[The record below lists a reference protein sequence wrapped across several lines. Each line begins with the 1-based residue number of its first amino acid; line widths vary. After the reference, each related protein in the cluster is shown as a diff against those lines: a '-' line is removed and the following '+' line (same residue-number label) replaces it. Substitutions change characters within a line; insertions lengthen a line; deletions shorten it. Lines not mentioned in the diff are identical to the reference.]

1 MKKVIVTILLTYSI
15 IGFSAKWEKI
25 TQGYDGNSIYID
37 LDSIEKK
44 ESRVYYTNL
53 IDFLEPKQK
62 SYSVISKFKVDC
74 GEEQMSWLSTTY
86 YNQEMGKGE
95 ITSIST
101 IKQIRLPQT
110 DTIARAELLF
120 VCNWSTLFSG

>member
-15 IGFSAKWEKI
+15 IGFAAKWKKI
-25 TQGYDGNSIYID
+25 TEDYDGNSIYID

-44 ESRVYYTNL
+44 ESRVYYSNL

-62 SYSVISKFKVDC
+62 GYSVVSKFKVDC

-95 ITSIST
+95 ITSFST

-120 VCNWSTLFSG
+120 VCNWSTLSSP